1 MKRRITLHLV
11 HININH
17 IDIDKDL
24 FIKFPFTPRPCP
36 APPRPVLSYPALPL
50 VFVFVFVFAFVLVYV
65 FVFFLV
71 IPFPLI
77 LLINCQKGRT
87 ALQCSLKS
95 IRLKPNS
102 LTDCE
107 WLTDCPVQLKSL
119 PHFGTLSVNQ
129 HPCAFVCSLD
139 DDLKS
144 KVMLNSTWSEEMSI
158 TTLLRV
164 HNDKHC
170 YLKKIASFQAKSV
183 SNHPPEKSCHKAS
196 TYLKILQTTS

>member
-1 MKRRITLHLV
+1 MAIRGPDGSNKWWAPDRVKKDWSKQHLNWVKRRITLHLI

-36 APPRPVLSYPALPL
+36 APPRPVLSYPALPFVF

-87 ALQCSLKS
+87 ALQYSLKS
-95 IRLKPNS
+95 IRLKPSS
-102 LTDCE
+102 LTD
-107 WLTDCPVQLKSL
+107 TDCMFIRFSIHNRFIPN
-119 PHFGTLSVNQ
+119 TL
-129 HPCAFVCSLD
+129 
-139 DDLKS
+139 
-144 KVMLNSTWSEEMSI
+144 
-158 TTLLRV
+158 
-164 HNDKHC
+164 
-170 YLKKIASFQAKSV
+170 
-183 SNHPPEKSCHKAS
+183 
-196 TYLKILQTTS
+196 